1 MREERKETG
10 DGDRPNISA
19 DSLFSQG
26 HIQAGTH
33 SGSVG
38 IPGSL
43 LSTEMQWNRLVVNL
57 WSKMSLFCSMKEGV
71 SYLFL
76 SATTYLLFCHV
87 QPPPRSAVP
96 HVCCRPSNGRK
107 MQALTAVEWLT
118 AVRYETDGRLAN
130 GWTDG
135 LPENRLTGLGAG
147 LPLTFSQHQFQDLK
161 FPTPQLATTI
171 DIYHNVLLR
180 RKIGVG
186 VLHLEIL

>member
-1 MREERKETG
+1 
-10 DGDRPNISA
+10 
-19 DSLFSQG
+19 
-26 HIQAGTH
+26 
-33 SGSVG
+33 
-38 IPGSL
+38 
-43 LSTEMQWNRLVVNL
+43 MQWNRLVVNL

-147 LPLTFSQHQFQDLK
+147 LPLTLALLVRFPILAPLKLAGDLIRGLVPGLLDICRLDRVDCALEMRGLLW
-161 FPTPQLATTI
+161 FPESCGLFECAW
-171 DIYHNVLLR
+171 
-180 RKIGVG
+180 
-186 VLHLEIL
+186 

>member
-1 MREERKETG
+1 MEVRRVSKNSFTG
-10 DGDRPNISA
+10 PIIVQVLCRR
-19 DSLFSQG
+19 
-26 HIQAGTH
+26 
-33 SGSVG
+33 
-38 IPGSL
+38 L
-43 LSTEMQWNRLVVNL
+43 LLEWCHDYVSTEMQWNRLVVNL

-130 GWTDG
+130 GWADG
-135 LPENRLTGLGAG
+135 LAE
-147 LPLTFSQHQFQDLK
+147 
-161 FPTPQLATTI
+161 I
-171 DIYHNVLLR
+171 D
-180 RKIGVG
+180 
-186 VLHLEIL
+186 

>member
-1 MREERKETG
+1 M
-10 DGDRPNISA
+10 
-19 DSLFSQG
+19 
-26 HIQAGTH
+26 
-33 SGSVG
+33 
-38 IPGSL
+38 
-43 LSTEMQWNRLVVNL
+43 STEMQWNRLVVNL

-147 LPLTFSQHQFQDLK
+147 LPLTRLNAICLSELFAPKHSRFLYLKHQFNMMK
-161 FPTPQLATTI
+161 
-171 DIYHNVLLR
+171 NR
-180 RKIGVG
+180 S
-186 VLHLEIL
+186 

>member
-1 MREERKETG
+1 
-10 DGDRPNISA
+10 
-19 DSLFSQG
+19 
-26 HIQAGTH
+26 
-33 SGSVG
+33 
-38 IPGSL
+38 
-43 LSTEMQWNRLVVNL
+43 MQWNRLVVNL

-147 LPLTFSQHQFQDLK
+147 LPLAIREEAGQLGSCEGYIWSGDDCRIEDGTNFSL
-161 FPTPQLATTI
+161 
-171 DIYHNVLLR
+171 VE
-180 RKIGVG
+180 VG
-186 VLHLEIL
+186 GGLVSY

>member
-1 MREERKETG
+1 M
-10 DGDRPNISA
+10 
-19 DSLFSQG
+19 
-26 HIQAGTH
+26 
-33 SGSVG
+33 
-38 IPGSL
+38 
-43 LSTEMQWNRLVVNL
+43 LSTKMQWNRLVVNL

-135 LPENRLTGLGAG
+135 LPENRLTGLGASFVSYFG
-147 LPLTFSQHQFQDLK
+147 CGFRTGWKQQPAVPVPHGSQPFMLHSNRKLPLCPLF
-161 FPTPQLATTI
+161 
-171 DIYHNVLLR
+171 IYIYTR
-180 RKIGVG
+180 CFR
-186 VLHLEIL
+186 

>member
-1 MREERKETG
+1 MRLALMTRLPAVDMKPCAEALCGSIAEVACHCNLPAEVACAVRSNVKQISSASFTSSRLET
-10 DGDRPNISA
+10 
-19 DSLFSQG
+19 
-26 HIQAGTH
+26 
-33 SGSVG
+33 V
-38 IPGSL
+38 
-43 LSTEMQWNRLVVNL
+43 STEMQWNRLVVNL

-135 LPENRLTGLGAG
+135 LPENRLT
-147 LPLTFSQHQFQDLK
+147 
-161 FPTPQLATTI
+161 
-171 DIYHNVLLR
+171 
-180 RKIGVG
+180 
-186 VLHLEIL
+186 

>member
-1 MREERKETG
+1 
-10 DGDRPNISA
+10 
-19 DSLFSQG
+19 
-26 HIQAGTH
+26 
-33 SGSVG
+33 
-38 IPGSL
+38 
-43 LSTEMQWNRLVVNL
+43 MQWNRLVVNL

-147 LPLTFSQHQFQDLK
+147 LPLTEKLLNRETSYSAC
-161 FPTPQLATTI
+161 LA
-171 DIYHNVLLR
+171 
-180 RKIGVG
+180 
-186 VLHLEIL
+186 

>member
-1 MREERKETG
+1 
-10 DGDRPNISA
+10 
-19 DSLFSQG
+19 
-26 HIQAGTH
+26 
-33 SGSVG
+33 
-38 IPGSL
+38 
-43 LSTEMQWNRLVVNL
+43 MQWNRLVVNL

-87 QPPPRSAVP
+87 QPPPRSDVP

-135 LPENRLTGLGAG
+135 LRSEEHTSELQSPCNLVCRL
-147 LPLTFSQHQFQDLK
+147 
-161 FPTPQLATTI
+161 
-171 DIYHNVLLR
+171 LLE
-180 RKIGVG
+180 KKKK
-186 VLHLEIL
+186 

>member
-1 MREERKETG
+1 ME
-10 DGDRPNISA
+10 S
-19 DSLFSQG
+19 FSGQ
-26 HIQAGTH
+26 
-33 SGSVG
+33 SV
-38 IPGSL
+38 
-43 LSTEMQWNRLVVNL
+43 V
-57 WSKMSLFCSMKEGV
+57 KKKSLFCSMKEGV

-147 LPLTFSQHQFQDLK
+147 LPLTEPLEYLK
-161 FPTPQLATTI
+161 KPL
-171 DIYHNVLLR
+171 
-180 RKIGVG
+180 K
-186 VLHLEIL
+186 HLKEPLEHLKEPLEHLKESLEYLKKVSNNKSR

>member
-1 MREERKETG
+1 
-10 DGDRPNISA
+10 
-19 DSLFSQG
+19 
-26 HIQAGTH
+26 
-33 SGSVG
+33 
-38 IPGSL
+38 
-43 LSTEMQWNRLVVNL
+43 
-57 WSKMSLFCSMKEGV
+57 MSLFCSMKEGV

-147 LPLTFSQHQFQDLK
+147 LPLTAGYVKRKPNILPFQK
-161 FPTPQLATTI
+161 PSMPCATTQTHEEPTGGLRLL
-171 DIYHNVLLR
+171 YVLAMIEGSSTNR
-180 RKIGVG
+180 R
-186 VLHLEIL
+186 

>member
-1 MREERKETG
+1 M
-10 DGDRPNISA
+10 NA
-19 DSLFSQG
+19 D
-26 HIQAGTH
+26 
-33 SGSVG
+33 
-38 IPGSL
+38 

-147 LPLTFSQHQFQDLK
+147 LPLTQYLQYWYMSSFALSDLK
-161 FPTPQLATTI
+161 DKMIAWFFPIWGYWIT
-171 DIYHNVLLR
+171 R
-180 RKIGVG
+180 
-186 VLHLEIL
+186 EIWSCGNSTS

>member
-1 MREERKETG
+1 
-10 DGDRPNISA
+10 
-19 DSLFSQG
+19 
-26 HIQAGTH
+26 
-33 SGSVG
+33 
-38 IPGSL
+38 
-43 LSTEMQWNRLVVNL
+43 MQWNRLVVNL

-87 QPPPRSAVP
+87 QPPPRSTVP

-107 MQALTAVEWLT
+107 MQALTAVEWFT

-147 LPLTFSQHQFQDLK
+147 LPLTTIRYKNIFKKQ
-161 FPTPQLATTI
+161 QLISFDAGRRLSRKR
-171 DIYHNVLLR
+171 VLLFYHLMS
-180 RKIGVG
+180 
-186 VLHLEIL
+186 LHRDIVAQIKKCKSDHCSFPRLHTLPATGDIMLAKQRTSARV

>member
-1 MREERKETG
+1 
-10 DGDRPNISA
+10 
-19 DSLFSQG
+19 
-26 HIQAGTH
+26 
-33 SGSVG
+33 
-38 IPGSL
+38 
-43 LSTEMQWNRLVVNL
+43 MQWNRLVVNL

-147 LPLTFSQHQFQDLK
+147 LPLTLSLNNTRPTILRDNIIRFFSSSKKWSFFFKLGVRTSFCECYYSK
-161 FPTPQLATTI
+161 FKKRESPKAFLA
-171 DIYHNVLLR
+171 
-180 RKIGVG
+180 
-186 VLHLEIL
+186 

>member
-1 MREERKETG
+1 
-10 DGDRPNISA
+10 
-19 DSLFSQG
+19 
-26 HIQAGTH
+26 
-33 SGSVG
+33 
-38 IPGSL
+38 
-43 LSTEMQWNRLVVNL
+43 MQWNRLVVNL

-76 SATTYLLFCHV
+76 SSTTYLLFCHV
-87 QPPPRSAVP
+87 QPPPRFAVP

-147 LPLTFSQHQFQDLK
+147 LPLTL
-161 FPTPQLATTI
+161 TLTTNTNI
-171 DIYHNVLLR
+171 NINTNISISITLGYPDP
-180 RKIGVG
+180 
-186 VLHLEIL
+186 EIVVF

>member
-1 MREERKETG
+1 
-10 DGDRPNISA
+10 
-19 DSLFSQG
+19 
-26 HIQAGTH
+26 
-33 SGSVG
+33 
-38 IPGSL
+38 
-43 LSTEMQWNRLVVNL
+43 MQWNRLVINL
-57 WSKMSLFCSMKEGV
+57 WSKMSLFRSIKEGV

-147 LPLTFSQHQFQDLK
+147 LPLTNIDMTPLNLK
-161 FPTPQLATTI
+161 LFAR
-171 DIYHNVLLR
+171 LLR
-180 RKIGVG
+180 NGNRDLSGVNT
-186 VLHLEIL
+186 HYD

>member
-1 MREERKETG
+1 MLRK
-10 DGDRPNISA
+10 RVIIILPMLNWLSYSRRRYSRLA
-19 DSLFSQG
+19 DILRFSG
-26 HIQAGTH
+26 HRGPPAAAG
-33 SGSVG
+33 S
-38 IPGSL
+38 IF

-147 LPLTFSQHQFQDLK
+147 LPLTVI
-161 FPTPQLATTI
+161 LAT
-171 DIYHNVLLR
+171 
-180 RKIGVG
+180 K
-186 VLHLEIL
+186 

>member
-1 MREERKETG
+1 MLGLGGVASR
-10 DGDRPNISA
+10 
-19 DSLFSQG
+19 
-26 HIQAGTH
+26 
-33 SGSVG
+33 
-38 IPGSL
+38 
-43 LSTEMQWNRLVVNL
+43 
-57 WSKMSLFCSMKEGV
+57 WSRV
-71 SYLFL
+71 SPYLFL

-147 LPLTFSQHQFQDLK
+147 LPLTHAFPRCASLRCVSLRCAFLRCASLRCAFLGCTSLECVLSLSFSSLRRVIRKLNVNVDAAGSFRNESVVKEEL
-161 FPTPQLATTI
+161 
-171 DIYHNVLLR
+171 VLLSMR
-180 RKIGVG
+180 GKC
-186 VLHLEIL
+186 